1 MRRAIVRLGTTVAAM
16 ALLGATLGGT
26 PAQASAQ
33 GGTCTGW
40 SHGNYDDGWDTIG
53 RAGNM
58 KKGPYSS
65 CGNVKYLSEDTTVY
79 FHCKVINGY
88 GKVWVYVR
96 VAGTT
101 TEGWVSYDNLYHWS
115 TDLIETC

>member
-1 MRRAIVRLGTTVAAM
+1 MRQAIVRLGTTVAAM

-26 PAQASAQ
+26 PAQASAP

-40 SHGNYDDGWDTIG
+40 SHGNYDDNWDTIG

-65 CGNVKYLSEDTTVY
+65 CGNVKGS
-79 FHCKVINGY
+79 
-88 GKVWVYVR
+88 
-96 VAGTT
+96 
-101 TEGWVSYDNLYHWS
+101 
-115 TDLIETC
+115 